1 MPNVHVSDLHTCVAK
16 SSARLFG
23 ALFRKVSFHL
33 SNLLLRLHLLF
44 SHQLLCC
51 TGCPAPRSDRTALH
65 WSRQPAGKLA
75 PKNTQQFE
83 SVVVQVHSELYP
95 RVHRRQQQPPQRS
108 SSPASRATNL
118 PTCSDDL
125 LIRIRKST
133 CEVLH
138 PCSKVGHDCL
148 VTALK
153 FAVFPRS

>member
-1 MPNVHVSDLHTCVAK
+1 M
-16 SSARLFG
+16 G
-23 ALFRKVSFHL
+23 
-33 SNLLLRLHLLF
+33 
-44 SHQLLCC
+44 
-51 TGCPAPRSDRTALH
+51 
-65 WSRQPAGKLA
+65 A

-133 CEVLH
+133 CEVRH
-138 PCSKVGHDCL
+138 PCSKLLSDLLIHRGNHHEHSVFEAVEL
-148 VTALK
+148 VI
-153 FAVFPRS
+153 AVAVVVVD